1 MMHGPDQSQA
11 LPPADNALMIAR
23 QPVYDDQMEVFG
35 YELLFRRQTSDQ
47 GLVPSAQATAHVLAA
62 ALLNA
67 DIASLVFERKAV
79 FNVTRAFVDVIQQVP
94 LPPGQMVLDLPD
106 DMKVDA
112 DLLGVLKELK
122 TQGYEIAIGGFATLR
137 EPRLLEIADS
147 FRVDVRRLQLDQVD
161 RLTGFLRRW
170 KNLSLRALK
179 VETLEECERY
189 RTLGYDFFQ
198 GFFLGSPRIHQVR
211 DLSVSKI
218 AIMQLLT
225 VVHDL
230 NTPIEQLE
238 EKIACDVSLSFK
250 LLKLV
255 NSPYFG
261 VAAKV
266 DSIKRAIVLLGRDE
280 IRKIVSLLALR
291 GIDDQPQAMLEIALV
306 RAKTCE
312 LLGKE
317 AAGAV
322 DGFFT
327 VGMFSALDALM
338 NQPIE
343 CVIDQ
348 LPLSEPVRAAI
359 LDHSGTMGEALSCTL
374 AIEKACWS
382 DIGFLDLDAWEIFS
396 ASAEAID
403 WANGV
408 LRRL

>member
-1 MMHGPDQSQA
+1 
-11 LPPADNALMIAR
+11 MIAR
-23 QPVYDDQMEVFG
+23 QPVYDDRMEVFG
-35 YELLFRRQTSDQ
+35 YELLFRPDTVDR
-47 GLVPSAQATAHVLAA
+47 PSLSSAHATAHVLVA

-79 FNVTRAFVDVIQQVP
+79 INVTRAFVDVIQQVP

-106 DMKVDA
+106 DMKADA
-112 DLLGVLKELK
+112 DLIGVLKDLK
-122 TQGYEIAIGGFATLR
+122 DNGYEIAVGGFGTLR
-137 EPRLLEIADS
+137 EPRLLDVADS
-147 FRVDVRRLQLDQVD
+147 FRVDVRRLRLHQVD
-161 RLTGFLRRW
+161 RLTDFLRRR

-179 VETLEECERY
+179 VETLEECDQY
-189 RTLGYDFFQ
+189 RSRGYDFFQ
-198 GFFLGSPRIHQVR
+198 GYFLGSPRIHRAR

-218 AIMQLLT
+218 SIMDLLM

-230 NTPIEQLE
+230 NTPIGRLE
-238 EKIACDVSLSFK
+238 EKIARDVSLSFK
-250 LLKLV
+250 LIKLV

-261 VAAKV
+261 VAAEV

-291 GIDDQPQAMLEIALV
+291 GIDDRPQAMLEIALV

-312 LLGKE
+312 LLGRK
-317 AAGAV
+317 AGGAV

-338 NQPIE
+338 DQPIQI
-343 CVIDQ
+343 VIDQ
-348 LPLSEPVRAAI
+348 LPLSEPVRTAI
-359 LDHSGTMGEALSCTL
+359 LDHSGTMGEALSCAL
-374 AIEKACWS
+374 AIEQAQWS
-382 DIGFLDLDAWEIFS
+382 HIRFLDLDSWEIFS

-408 LRRL
+408 IGRL